1 MRSGAPLVAAGW
13 AFFLVAGAI
22 FAKFTDG
29 WNAVNPSPVRSARYG
44 YSAVSWAGGAGVV
57 LGLFAAA
64 MVAPAVGRLVRRHEW
79 RTVRTAVHGALI
91 ADGVVVSVTIGG
103 AIWANHLGSYARNGG
118 LVSYEMFF
126 VLWAIS
132 GVVAIALSTSAVIAV
147 GRRLT
152 LSDLQLRALS
162 VVAVVLSLMMFVI
175 VIGMILWWGSE
186 ARYSPE
192 LLRNGIG
199 NGVLLTSGTTPPAL
213 IVCGGL
219 MIVGLVVAGRGV
231 LRVARAFPHR
241 MSVTE

>member
-1 MRSGAPLVAAGW
+1 M
-13 AFFLVAGAI
+13 
-22 FAKFTDG
+22 
-29 WNAVNPSPVRSARYG
+29 VRA
-44 YSAVSWAGGAGVV
+44 
-57 LGLFAAA
+57 
-64 MVAPAVGRLVRRHEW
+64 
-79 RTVRTAVHGALI
+79 AVHRALI

-103 AIWANHLGSYARNGG
+103 AIWAHHLGSHARNGG
-118 LVSYEMFF
+118 LGSYEVFF

-132 GVVAIALSTSAVIAV
+132 AVVAIALSTIAV

-152 LSDLQLRALS
+152 LSDLQLRAVS
-162 VVAVVLSLMMFVI
+162 GVAVVLSLMMFVI

-241 MSVTE
+241 MSITE